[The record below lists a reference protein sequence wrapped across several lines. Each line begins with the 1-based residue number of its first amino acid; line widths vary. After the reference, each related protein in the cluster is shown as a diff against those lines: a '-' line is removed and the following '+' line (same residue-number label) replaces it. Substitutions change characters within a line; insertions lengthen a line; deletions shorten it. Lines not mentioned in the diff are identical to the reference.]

1 MSKAMTHIDIPGRP
15 THRSGKVRDL
25 WDLGDQLL
33 IVASDRLSAFD
44 CILPTGI
51 PDKGVLLNQLS
62 VAWFRALDGVIPT
75 HFLTDQVPEY
85 PEPFCR
91 HEAILAGRSMLARK
105 AERLDIEFVVRG
117 YLAGSGW
124 ADYQKS
130 GAISGHR
137 LPTGLVEAAR
147 LPEIIL
153 TPAIKNDIGHDEN
166 VSEEEARRR
175 LGVPYDEARR
185 LSLALY
191 RNLARHA
198 ESCGIL
204 LADTKFEFGLIGGEV
219 TLIDEVGTP
228 DSSRFWDLAA
238 YEPGRSPASFDK
250 QFVRDW
256 LSASG
261 WNRQPPAP
269 PLPDDIVALTRA
281 RYEEAVRRIMDP
293 AAPPDFRGGGWSW
306 N

>member
-1 MSKAMTHIDIPGRP
+1 MSQALTHIDMPGRP
-15 THRSGKVRDL
+15 ADRSGKVRDL
-25 WDLGDQLL
+25 WDLGDRLL

-62 VAWFRALDGVIPT
+62 VAWFKALEGVIPT
-75 HFLTDQVPEY
+75 HFITDHVPDY
-85 PEPFCR
+85 PEPFR
-91 HEAILAGRSMLARK
+91 HHEAILAGRSMLARR

-124 ADYQKS
+124 TDYRKT

-137 LPTGLVEAAR
+137 LPVGLLEAER
-147 LPEIIL
+147 LPDILL

-166 VSEEEARRR
+166 VSEAEAKAR
-175 LGVPYDEARR
+175 LGAPYEEARR

-191 RNLARHA
+191 RNMARHV
-198 ESCGIL
+198 ESRGIL
-204 LADTKFEFGLIGGEV
+204 LADTKFEFGLIKGEV
-219 TLIDEVGTP
+219 TLIDEIGTP
-228 DSSRFWDLAA
+228 DSSRFWDKAA
-238 YEPGRSPASFDK
+238 YTPGRTPASFDK

-256 LSASG
+256 LIASG

-269 PLPDDIVALTRA
+269 PLPDEIVARTRA

-293 AAPPDFRGGGWSW
+293 AGRPDFRGGGWSW

>member
-1 MSKAMTHIDIPGRP
+1 MSNALTHIDIPGCP
-15 THRSGKVRDL
+15 VYRSGKVRDL
-25 WDLGDQLL
+25 WDLGDRLL

-51 PDKGVLLNQLS
+51 PDKGILLTRLS
-62 VAWFRALDGVIPT
+62 VAWFQALEGVIPT
-75 HFLTDQVPEY
+75 HFLSDRVADFPD
-85 PEPFCR
+85 PFCR
-91 HEAILAGRSMLARK
+91 HEELLAGRSMLARK

-124 ADYQKS
+124 ADYRRT
-130 GAISGHR
+130 GAISGHV
-137 LPTGLVEAAR
+137 LPTGLVESCR
-147 LPEIIL
+147 LPEVIL

-166 VSEEEARRR
+166 VSEAEARAR
-175 LGVPYDEARR
+175 LGAPYDEARR

-191 RNLARHA
+191 RNMARHV
-198 ESCGIL
+198 ESSGIL
-204 LADTKFEFGLIGGEV
+204 LADTKFEFGLIDGEV

-228 DSSRFWDLAA
+228 DSSRFWDRAT
-238 YEPGRSPASFDK
+238 YEPGRTPPSFDK

-256 LSASG
+256 LIASG

-269 PLPDDIVALTRA
+269 SLPDEIVARTRA

-306 N
+306 S